1 MKNKKSFFSEQLK
14 KIMSEQ
20 DITQKDLAK
29 KLGVVQQMISFW
41 TTGNHSPNLN
51 SIEKVAKALN
61 VPASYFIETPESD
74 KNTVNGLD
82 EKDIKILQLEKENFR
97 LEKEVMR
104 LEKENLE
111 LNLKLKKKEK

>member
-14 KIMSEQ
+14 KLMSEQ
-20 DITQKDLAK
+20 DITQQQLAK

-41 TTGNHSPNLN
+41 TTGNHSPNLK
-51 SIEKVAKALN
+51 SIEKIAKALN
-61 VPASYFIETPESD
+61 VPESYFIEKSKSE

-97 LEKEVMR
+97 LEKEIAK
-104 LEKENLE
+104 LQKENLE
-111 LNLKLKKKEK
+111 LKIKLSKNK